1 MLSLSLEPSMAGF
14 PLHLPWLAW
23 PVCREICS
31 QKKPCNS
38 LSHFSVLSEESYR
51 HETGSFD
58 SESSTASLQ
67 HFQFDWVGCRGDGL
81 VAEVMGLLERT
92 QLQKDRAA
100 FPQALCLFTS
110 HPTHTNRTDRSSCRL
125 CYSLRRESSH
135 SALFLIDQVSPL
147 KSSLMTPL

>member
-1 MLSLSLEPSMAGF
+1 MLSLSLEPTMAGF

-23 PVCREICS
+23 AVCREICS

-38 LSHFSVLSEESYR
+38 LSHFSVLSEERYR
-51 HETGSFD
+51 HEMGSFD

-67 HFQFDWVGCRGDGL
+67 HFQFGQIGCRGDGL
-81 VAEVMGLLERT
+81 DAEVMGLLERR

-110 HPTHTNRTDRSSCRL
+110 HPLTQTELTGLLVAFAIHLGAIQATQLYPS
-125 CYSLRRESSH
+125 
-135 SALFLIDQVSPL
+135 
-147 KSSLMTPL
+147 